1 MSNAHEVL
9 AEVKA
14 ARVSEQAREAEQKK
28 LIGRCWCPRYFVV
41 GMAIMALLSFA
52 HLAILVAQYLK
63 NPEHFPAIMAAV
75 AFANILLAIGTIIT
89 RLTRRNAALAELIRK
104 KAPALHDE
112 LLLNGV
118 L

>member
-1 MSNAHEVL
+1 MSTAHEVL
-9 AEVKA
+9 VEVRA
-14 ARVSEQAREAEQKK
+14 ARVSEQARDEEQKK
-28 LIGRCWCPRYFVV
+28 LFGRCWCPRYFVMA
-41 GMAIMALLSFA
+41 MAIMALISFA

-63 NPEHFPAIMAAV
+63 NPEHPPVIMAAV
-75 AFANILLAIGTIIT
+75 AFANILLAIGAIIT
-89 RLTRRNAALAELIRK
+89 RLTRRSAALAELIRQ